1 MLEIKSFVVGP
12 IQTNTYLVG
21 DTARREAVI
30 VDPGWDGKLLLDE
43 AKRQEWKITGI
54 WLTHAHFDHIGAVP
68 ELSELL
74 KPFPDLALHPDD
86 IPLWQVQ
93 GGAAMFGMQL
103 GALPTPNLLLK
114 HGQKLQVGAY
124 EFEVRHTPGHSPGHV
139 IFSGVTEAI
148 VFCGDLIFSSSIGRT
163 DLPGGNYQQ
172 LMESIHSEI
181 LPLADDTRLLTGHG
195 PQTSVVQERMEN
207 PFLS

>member
-1 MLEIKSFVVGP
+1 
-12 IQTNTYLVG
+12 
-21 DTARREAVI
+21 
-30 VDPGWDGKLLLDE
+30 
-43 AKRQEWKITGI
+43 
-54 WLTHAHFDHIGAVP
+54 
-68 ELSELL
+68 
-74 KPFPDLALHPDD
+74 
-86 IPLWQVQ
+86 
-93 GGAAMFGMQL
+93 MFGMQL

-139 IFSGVTEAI
+139 IFIGVTEAI